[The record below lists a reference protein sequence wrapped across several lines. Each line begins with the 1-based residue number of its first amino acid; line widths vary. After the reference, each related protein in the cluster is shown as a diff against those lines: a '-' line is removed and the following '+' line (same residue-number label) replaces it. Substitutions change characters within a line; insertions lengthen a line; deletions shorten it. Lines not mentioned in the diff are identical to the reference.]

1 MSKAKYEWEVAREEW
16 VKALA
21 RKATKKQRERIAE
34 LKELALFSEVE
45 ILFDVFG
52 WRAPLSQEVW
62 NTRNQRDE
70 KMGLNES
77 VCYLLRVVLG
87 IPVDGTAK
95 DQSVTDETKSKLKEL
110 ILVGIENG
118 HIETKGEDLQQSAR
132 AAINEV
138 FKRLKIK
145 TIKAK

>member
-1 MSKAKYEWEVAREEW
+1 MSKAKHEWEVAREEW

-21 RKATKKQRERIAE
+21 RNATKKQRERIAE
-34 LKELALFSEVE
+34 LKELALFSDVE

-52 WRAPLSQEVW
+52 WRAPLSQKIW
-62 NTRNQRDE
+62 NARNQRVE

-77 VCYLLRVVLG
+77 VYYLLRVVLG
-87 IPVDGTAK
+87 IPIDGSAK
-95 DQSVTDETKSKLKEL
+95 DVSITDETKTKLKEL

-132 AAINEV
+132 ASINEV
-138 FKRLKIK
+138 LKRLKITTLK
-145 TIKAK
+145 IK